1 MECERVTAKTEEQF
15 IREVAL
21 DCVANMKVETKEYIR
36 DNPYL
41 IDYHFGYA
49 LYIRNHYI
57 HCRDFSDVDFWADP
71 DHLSS
76 CIMTYIFSL
85 LLPGEYIY
93 DDVFIEQLFDHKEFI
108 RIRKGYRKI
117 YGGYPVEIIQKY
129 RKHVPVNK
137 LRMESLS
144 KEEMRKLP
152 NLDFKTEMEISRRD
166 SESREKVILEL
177 ISELAES
184 VWRVDGISATAIEC
198 GIDPALL
205 EDKIKE
211 IKDIFFNN
219 KEYIP
224 MEVVLLPHREK
235 IGEERYIRCRELLC
249 AELDNR
255 PSLMNKLDKVC
266 FKDREIAKTVL
277 KYAFAMEQLPEYQND
292 DEMVRYAL
300 EHNGNA
306 IQYVNERYLRDRDWV
321 RFAIEHSQNSTIM
334 FPKCMKYYR
343 SDKEFVYLA
352 CKTHKSNFAYVD
364 EAFHDDYD
372 LAYIVISDNDGI
384 NNVFEY
390 LSERLKDDLSLA
402 LIDAAGQY
410 PDVKEYSERLRDN
423 DQVAEQLIK
432 VHGIDSRGFGYMSDR
447 IKKKYGYADD

>member
-1 MECERVTAKTEEQF
+1 MERKKVTAKTEGQF

-21 DCVANMKVETKEYIR
+21 DCVANMKDKDKEYIC

-41 IDYHFGYA
+41 IAYHFGYA

-57 HCRDFSDVDFWADP
+57 HCRDFSDVDFWADS

-85 LLPGEYIY
+85 LLPEEYIY
-93 DDVFIEQLFDHKEFI
+93 DDAFIEQLFDHEEFI
-108 RIRKGYRKI
+108 RIRKAYRKI
-117 YGGYPVEIIQKY
+117 YGGYPVKIIQEY
-129 RKHVPVNK
+129 RIKAPENK
-137 LRMESLS
+137 SGLGRLS
-144 KEEMRKLP
+144 REEIRKLS
-152 NLDFKTEMEISRRD
+152 DFETKMEVSRRD
-166 SESREKVILEL
+166 SERREKVILEL

-184 VWRVDGISATAIEC
+184 VWRVDRIKDAAIEC
-198 GIDPALL
+198 GIDPVLL
-205 EDKIKE
+205 DDKIKE
-211 IKDIFFNN
+211 IKNNFFND

-224 MEVVLLPHREK
+224 MEVVLLPYKEK
-235 IGEERYIRCRELLC
+235 IGEERYIRYRELLC
-249 AELDNR
+249 AELNHH
-255 PSLMNKLDKVC
+255 PSLMDKLDKVY

-277 KYAFAMEQLPEYQND
+277 KYKFAMEQLPEYQND

-300 EHNGNA
+300 EHNGDA
-306 IQYVNERYLRDRDWV
+306 IQYVNERYLQDRDWV

-334 FPKCMKYYR
+334 FPKCMKHYR

-402 LIDAAGQY
+402 LIDAAGKY
-410 PDVKEYSERLRDN
+410 PDVKEYSERLRDS

-432 VHGIDSRGFGYMSDR
+432 VHGIDSRKFGYMSNR
-447 IKKKYGYADD
+447 IKNKYGYAED